1 MKHVGK
7 VGEKPCVILVREI
20 LGNPAQ
26 NIAPELDNCL
36 VVETSNL
43 AESDH
48 DALMNVVQSAE
59 GQQAHDIM
67 EVLNR
72 RQFNDGSNMLT
83 SLHQNR
89 KINKVSVDMV
99 VMTPTPSDILP
110 LREVNLE
117 IRKKVNGSNPPLS
130 REVDPA
136 TLNESVVNPATPAD
150 TVDPGTTEDVAAG
163 LLTQAEILEEDAAA
177 FLADSKA
184 KRAEAYAL
192 NPELKPKRGPG
203 RPPKED

>member
-1 MKHVGK
+1 MAVMKHVGK
-7 VGEKPCVILVREI
+7 VGEKPCVILFREVP
-20 LGNPAQ
+20 NEP
-26 NIAPELDNCL
+26 DNCL
-36 VVETSNL
+36 VIETNSL
-43 AESDH
+43 VDMEH
-48 DALMNVVQSAE
+48 DSLMNVVQSTE
-59 GQQAHDIM
+59 GQESHEIS

-99 VMTPTPSDILP
+99 VMTPTPTDSLP
-110 LREVNLE
+110 LREVNLA
-117 IRKKVNGSNPPLS
+117 IRQKINGSNPPLS

-136 TLNESVVNPATPAD
+136 TLNESVVNPASSDD
-150 TVDPGTTEDVAAG
+150 TVDPGTVEEVAAG
-163 LLTQAEILEEDAAA
+163 LLAQSEEMEADAAA
-177 FLADSKA
+177 ILADSKA
-184 KRAEAYAL
+184 KRKEAYAM